1 MRFIE
6 RKISSLPPYS
16 EKMAVGLIGEFIART
31 ETKGLKKNTS
41 HPLRS

>member
-16 EKMAVGLIGEFIART
+16 EKMAVGLMGEFIAHT
-31 ETKGLKKNTS
+31 ETKGPKKT
-41 HPLRS
+41 HHTP